1 MDYSASLKEYAVP
14 ERIGKLFFRKAP
26 DTYILQLSTYA
37 APKKRSTEKTPS
49 RCTADILEAICQNS
63 KFEMPTFLSSRSS
76 NIMLPTED
84 DTTLTAEYLYPSSP
98 YWEGEIQGKP
108 QEIKNED
115 SDVFEFCESS
125 VFESIDS
132 EKY

>member
-1 MDYSASLKEYAVP
+1 MDYNASLKECAVP
-14 ERIGKLFFRKAP
+14 ERIGKLYFRKAP
-26 DTYILQLSTYA
+26 DTYILELSTYA
-37 APKKRSTEKTPS
+37 APKKRSTETRPS

-84 DTTLTAEYLYPSSP
+84 DTKLTAEYLYPSSP
-98 YWEGEIQGKP
+98 YWEGEIQVKP
-108 QEIKNED
+108 HEIKNED
-115 SDVFEFCESS
+115 SDAFEFCESS
-125 VFESIDS
+125 VFESVDS

>member
-1 MDYSASLKEYAVP
+1 MDYNASLKECAVP
-14 ERIGKLFFRKAP
+14 ERIGKLYFRKAP
-26 DTYILQLSTYA
+26 DTYILELSTYA
-37 APKKRSTEKTPS
+37 APKKRSTDTRPS

-98 YWEGEIQGKP
+98 YWEGEIQVKP
-108 QEIKNED
+108 HEIKNED
-115 SDVFEFCESS
+115 SDAFEFCESS
-125 VFESIDS
+125 VFESVDS